1 VIRLGLTGSLAMG
14 KSTTAR
20 LFAEA
25 GAAIYDA
32 DAAVHALYAAGGGG
46 AEALAPEFPEAVQ
59 ADAVDRPALARR
71 LKADPTALK
80 RLERIVHPLLAA
92 WREAML
98 AAAEAAGTA
107 VAVLDIPLLFEVGAQ
122 DQVDAVVVVTA
133 PSEVQRARA
142 LARPGMDAE
151 TFALLSGR
159 QLPDAEKR
167 AQADFLVQTGE
178 GLESARREV
187 QAIMAAVTDPGW
199 RAPRRR

>member
-25 GAAIYDA
+25 GAVVYDA

-59 ADAVDRPALARR
+59 AGAVDRPALARR

-92 WREAML
+92 RRDAML
-98 AAAEAAGTA
+98 AAAEAGGAA
-107 VAVLDIPLLFEVGAQ
+107 VAVLDIPLLFEVGSQ

-133 PSEVQRARA
+133 PPEVQRARA

-167 AQADFLVQTGE
+167 ARADFLVQTGE
-178 GLESARREV
+178 GLEIARREV
-187 QAIMAAVTDPGW
+187 QAIMAAVTTPGW